1 MDTAKL
7 WVSHPKFTGQVEV
20 SRKNLI
26 VKVPPVWA
34 RFQGQPLGNLY
45 KWLKN
50 LGPGLEYRVLVEMP
64 TVVVNLYKAPF
75 DVKIMRPSIYGNP
88 YKIGPHGNRERVID
102 LYRTYLQKHPDLIEM
117 GRLQLKGKIL
127 GCCCKPLACHGDVWV
142 EILDR
147 EP

>member
-34 RFQGQPLGNLY
+34 RFQGQPLG
-45 KWLKN
+45 
-50 LGPGLEYRVLVEMP
+50 
-64 TVVVNLYKAPF
+64 NLYKAPF

-127 GCCCKPLACHGDVWV
+127 GCCCKPLACHGDV
-142 EILDR
+142 
-147 EP
+147 